1 MDGYV
6 EQNKNTYLASG
17 MQGET
22 MPAGKSAETKDTDV
36 SKEIEA
42 VPALPDIPYMMR
54 KLRAADIPLFAKIIG
69 KIGIDE
75 LMSCYGDDDFTDMLV
90 KLKNRRQMLGGD
102 DTGEESERA
111 GNDQFILGAAVVT
124 RIVNKV
130 ILNLD
135 GCMQE
140 VFHLVGNLAGI
151 TAEEVANLDLDVF
164 MAMIIKVIT
173 ENNIGNFIMAAKLL
187 LK

>member
-1 MDGYV
+1 MIMDGSIG
-6 EQNKNTYLASG
+6 QNEDIYQVSG
-17 MQGET
+17 MQGEA
-22 MPAGKSAETKDTDV
+22 PA
-36 SKEIEA
+36 
-42 VPALPDIPYMMR
+42 ALPDIPYRMR

-102 DTGEESERA
+102 DTGGDSERA

-124 RIVNKV
+124 RIANKV

-140 VFHLVGNLAGI
+140 VFRLVGNLAGI
-151 TAEEVANLDLDVF
+151 TAEEVADLDLEVF
-164 MAMIIKVIT
+164 MAMVIKVIT
-173 ENNIGNFIMAAKLL
+173 ENNIGNFIRAARVLL
-187 LK
+187 R